1 MPFIRHLWPI
11 VGTKCIQSEFCLGF
25 FTTLN
30 WWLSLSVIWAS
41 SPFTPAPWQKWLL
54 ILTYFPTFASS
65 YSYKFPLFSSSS
77 SSLPSKMTTCDSDGV
92 AQTQG
97 TGRRQKL
104 ASVTQTIG
112 PRRLAKL
119 FKWKLFSICKVPDTV
134 LLSQS
139 TSIAE
144 TKMINTNDFILL
156 ACRLLVNKP
165 FSYVPLPVSRNL
177 LGAWTFACFFSN
189 CCTWPK
195 VLTFPRS
202 LSTLLSQAIGRSE
215 LLRLSM
221 TLDSKTHDDSA
232 LWKLWP
238 ACERKG
244 LSGFLASGQ
253 LQYSCWYDED
263 WKLFRLI
270 WKILMVTRPSVRYHG
285 RF

>member
-1 MPFIRHLWPI
+1 MPFLRHSWPI
-11 VGTKCIQSEFCLGF
+11 FGTKCIQSEFCLGY

-30 WWLSLSVIWAS
+30 WWLSLSVNWAS
-41 SPFTPAPWQKWLL
+41 SPFTPPPWQKWLL
-54 ILTYFPTFASS
+54 ILTRFPTFASS
-65 YSYKFPLFSSSS
+65 SSYKFPLFSSSF

-119 FKWKLFSICKVPDTV
+119 FKWKLFWICKVTNTV

-144 TKMINTNDFILL
+144 TKMINKSDFILL

-215 LLRLSM
+215 
-221 TLDSKTHDDSA
+221 HDIGLEDAWWQRTVESLTS
-232 LWKLWP
+232 LWK
-238 ACERKG
+238 KG
-244 LSGFLASGQ
+244 FVWVSGYWTTSIQ
-253 LQYSCWYDED
+253 L
-263 WKLFRLI
+263 LI
-270 WKILMVTRPSVRYHG
+270 WWGLKIVSVDLENIDGHKT
-285 RF
+285 FSEISWQILS